1 MEVFSV
7 KKLISCML
15 VFLLTAAILA
25 GCGSGGSSSSAAPPA
40 NTSDSSVAD
49 GGAEAGDD
57 GAITFLAINWWES
70 GAQPVI
76 DKYIADTGIEVK
88 TEYYSFNDLLEI
100 IEVKIAS
107 GSSDY
112 DVISVDVPMVAAYAN
127 RGYLASMDEY
137 FTAEEK
143 AGWLPSALTA
153 GSWQDTLYAPPMN
166 NSSQLLWYNID
177 LLAEAGV
184 TVRESSAENRLTY
197 EEVEEYAKAALDV
210 IDPDRNK
217 GYCGIAFQQVS
228 RTYQM
233 CDMPNSKGEKNIG
246 SDGFTVDGV
255 INTDGWVKA
264 MTWYQ
269 NLYNNGTALRGY
281 TADEC
286 SPNFNAGKTLF
297 MIGGTYTLNSIQ
309 DVNFGFAHVPA
320 FKGYEDKVG
329 TPTGS
334 WHFGINKASTQYDK
348 AADFI
353 KYLTI
358 GEGNDLWIE
367 ANNDV
372 PTTLRAIEAIGND
385 PNADPVFKIAAYEA
399 LKTAVPR
406 AVTPGYS
413 EYSSILD
420 AAFED
425 IRNGVEVKEAL
436 DSAVKQ
442 IDTAFEKYKS

>member
-1 MEVFSV
+1 M
-7 KKLISCML
+7 KKLIVCML
-15 VFLLTAAILA
+15 ALMLSVVPLA
-25 GCGSGGSSSSAAPPA
+25 GCGSGGSSSTASTAAPAANSSDAPA
-40 NTSDSSVAD
+40 SSEAAAPAAD
-49 GGAEAGDD
+49 GGP
-57 GAITFLAINWWES
+57 ITFLAINWWES

-76 DKYIADTGIEVK
+76 DKYIADTGVQVK
-88 TEYYSFNDLLEI
+88 TEYYSFNDMLEI

-112 DVISVDVPMVAAYAN
+112 DVFGVDVPMVAAYAT
-127 RGYLASMDEY
+127 RGYLAPMDEY
-137 FTAEEK
+137 FTDAEK
-143 AGWLPSALTA
+143 AEWLPSALAA

-177 LLAEAGV
+177 LLAEGGV
-184 TVRESSAENRLTY
+184 TIRESSSDNRLTY
-197 EEVEEYAKAALDV
+197 EEVAEYAKTALDA

-217 GYCGIAFQQVS
+217 GYCGISFQQVS

-233 CDMPNSKGEKNIG
+233 CGLPNSMGEKNIG

-255 INTDGWVKA
+255 INTDGWVNA

-269 NLYNNGTALRGY
+269 NLYNNNLALRGY
-281 TADEC
+281 TADEAG
-286 SPNFNAGKTLF
+286 PNFNAGKTLF
-297 MIGGTYTLNSIQ
+297 MIGGTYTLNTIA
-309 DVNFGFAHVPA
+309 DVNYGFAHVPA

-334 WHFGINKASTQYDK
+334 WHFGINKASAQYDK

-353 KYLTI
+353 KYLTV
-358 GEGNDLWIE
+358 GEGNDLWTK

-372 PTTLRAIEAIGND
+372 PTTLRGIESISND

-399 LKTAVPR
+399 LNTAVPR

-420 AAFED
+420 ATFED
-425 IRNGVEVKEAL
+425 IRNGSEVKGAL
-436 DSAVKQ
+436 DSAVQQ
-442 IDTAFEKYKS
+442 INSAFGKYKS